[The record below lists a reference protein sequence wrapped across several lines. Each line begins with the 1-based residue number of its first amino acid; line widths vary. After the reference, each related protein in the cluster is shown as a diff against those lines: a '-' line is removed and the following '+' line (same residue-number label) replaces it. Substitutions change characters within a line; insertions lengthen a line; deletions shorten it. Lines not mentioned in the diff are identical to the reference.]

1 LGVKIGPK
9 SGMIRTDV
17 ELKESTK
24 LKVSNTDFLDLL
36 KRDSG
41 KNTQQELEKLLQEID
56 SLGAALAEDLSL
68 KTLKRYREAIKQF
81 ISYAIKGSIEVLD
94 QSGIDIYGSPRSYK
108 IIRKVDDS
116 LEQLAQA
123 ILKRHE
129 AQIEIVAR
137 VSEIR
142 GLLVDL
148 MG

>member
-1 LGVKIGPK
+1 
-9 SGMIRTDV
+9 
-17 ELKESTK
+17 
-24 LKVSNTDFLDLL
+24 
-36 KRDSG
+36 
-41 KNTQQELEKLLQEID
+41 
-56 SLGAALAEDLSL
+56 
-68 KTLKRYREAIKQF
+68 
-81 ISYAIKGSIEVLD
+81 YAIKGSIEVLD